1 MRTVVLDLA
10 SLAAV
15 AAAVGALGAFLYLAV
30 SFRVMRRHTEPR
42 GWGAFLRAFIRE
54 VFAIAWTQP
63 LLPLYYFI
71 GRRMG
76 GPREGRPI
84 ILVHGYFQNR
94 ADFVFLAH
102 VVARAK
108 LGPIYGFNYD
118 WRQSIARSASR
129 LARFVEDVCQET
141 GAPKVA
147 IVAHSLGGVVALEY
161 LSTPEGAARVD
172 RCVTIASPHAGV
184 LWGGIALGASARELR
199 ATSEYMRT
207 NPSRALAI
215 PTLSIYSSHDNI
227 VHPSA
232 TSGLVARGGEDEL
245 IEGVGHLGL
254 LFSRVVADAT
264 VRALST
270 RPGRSV
276 SSSS

>member
-1 MRTVVLDLA
+1 MRTVAIDFGILVAIVSML
-10 SLAAV
+10 V
-15 AAAVGALGAFLYLAV
+15 AAGAFLYLVV
-30 SFRVMRRHTEPR
+30 SFGVMRRHTEPR
-42 GWGAFLRAFIRE
+42 GWGAFLRAFLHE
-54 VFAIAWTQP
+54 AVALAWTQP
-63 LLPLYYFI
+63 ILPLYYFV

-76 GPREGRPI
+76 GPRDGRPI
-84 ILVHGYFQNR
+84 IFVHGYFQNR
-94 ADFVFLAH
+94 ADFVFLAR

-118 WRQSIARSASR
+118 WTRSIARSASR
-129 LARFVEDVCQET
+129 LARFVEDVCRET
-141 GAPKVA
+141 GEPKVA

-161 LSTPEGAARVD
+161 LSTGEGAARVD

-184 LWGGIALGASARELR
+184 LWRGPTFGASSRELR

-227 VHPSA
+227 VHPST
-232 TSGLVARGGEDEL
+232 TSGLVARGGEDER

-254 LFSRVVADAT
+254 LFSRAVADAT
-264 VRALST
+264 VRRLS
-270 RPGRSV
+270 G
-276 SSSS
+276 